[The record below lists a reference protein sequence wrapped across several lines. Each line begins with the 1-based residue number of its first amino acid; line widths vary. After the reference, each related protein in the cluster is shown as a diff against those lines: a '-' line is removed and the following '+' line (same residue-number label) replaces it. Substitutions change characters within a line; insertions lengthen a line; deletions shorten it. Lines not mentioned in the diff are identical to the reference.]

1 MRARSILPLLL
12 AITAAAC
19 SANVVPASPS
29 ASASTSPSPTARA
42 TEVGSAEPSADG
54 SLGEVIVTFRTAG
67 DEEFRILLTD
77 AEDISM
83 ARRLLTGDEEGLFP
97 NGLVMRGDDGGVN
110 AGYSWHIDPASVEFA
125 QVATEVCDG
134 RPSDVE
140 ARTMTSE
147 RFCPW
152 SAVVVAIE
160 PAG

>member
-1 MRARSILPLLL
+1 MRPRSILSLLL
-12 AITAAAC
+12 AFAAAGC
-19 SANVVPASPS
+19 SANVVPTSPS
-29 ASASTSPSPTARA
+29 APASTSPSATARA
-42 TEVGSAEPSADG
+42 SEVGSAEPSAD
-54 SLGEVIVTFRTAG
+54 SSSGEVIVTFRTAG

-77 AEDISM
+77 ADDVRM
-83 ARRLLTGDEEGLFP
+83 ASRLLTGEEEGLFP
-97 NGLVMRGDDGGVN
+97 NGLIVRGDDAGVN

-140 ARTMTSE
+140 AGTITGDY
-147 RFCPW
+147 FCPW